1 MKRMTR
7 ANVGAMCK
15 TAAGIA
21 LLAVG
26 ITATAGCRMPSE
38 SRSVQPTGLA
48 ANQIDF
54 WLEPSMEEIFAGET
68 VTLTV
73 RDQDTAGRD
82 VNIEWSTSGGE
93 LTTERNNRIARVRFD
108 SPGVY
113 TITGRMYADDIVLS
127 DTVDVTV
134 KRVR

>member
-1 MKRMTR
+1 M
-7 ANVGAMCK
+7 
-15 TAAGIA
+15 AAVVT

-26 ITATAGCRMPSE
+26 ASAVTGCRMPGE
-38 SRSVQPTGLA
+38 SRASGTAATGMS

-54 WLEPSMEEIFAGET
+54 WVEPSHQEIYAGET

-82 VNIEWSTSGGE
+82 VRIEWNTTGGE
-93 LTTERNNRIARVRFD
+93 LTTERNDRIARVKFD
-108 SPGVY
+108 TPGVY
-113 TITGRMYADDIVLS
+113 TITGRIHADDVVMS
-127 DTVDVTV
+127 DSVDVTV

>member
-1 MKRMTR
+1 
-7 ANVGAMCK
+7 
-15 TAAGIA
+15 
-21 LLAVG
+21 
-26 ITATAGCRMPSE
+26 
-38 SRSVQPTGLA
+38 
-48 ANQIDF
+48 
-54 WLEPSMEEIFAGET
+54 MEEIFAGET

-127 DTVDVTV
+127 DSVDVTV